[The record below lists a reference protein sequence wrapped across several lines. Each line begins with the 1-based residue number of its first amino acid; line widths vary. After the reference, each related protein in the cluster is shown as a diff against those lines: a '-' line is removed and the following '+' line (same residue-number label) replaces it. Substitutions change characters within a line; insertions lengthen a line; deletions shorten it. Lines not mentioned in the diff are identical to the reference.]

1 MAWFAGGDHAK
12 LLVLS
17 TISTRGVILVL
28 IAVAMVAGL
37 AGFFVGRAGVLID
50 AAPAP
55 PTNSASADPRLT
67 QHGPMVAE
75 RVGPDAGVG
84 ATKQRNV
91 ADRSGAAMTLS
102 QALALADPKN
112 RDRQLENILAGASLS
127 DVKEGLDWALAL
139 PEGFPKLA
147 VMRKIMDRWGQLD
160 GPDAAAY
167 GEEVLAATGRPDLLE
182 EALRGWGQN
191 DPGASLGYA
200 QSMAVGNDVRRDVS
214 RAIIRDWADRSP
226 QAAADFA
233 AANQMD
239 VGRGGW
245 PGVIA
250 DRWSKQD
257 PSSAAAWAASLPD
270 GQAQRR
276 AYDEVVQNWCDL
288 NVQSAA
294 DFVTSQ
300 PAGPNKDVMLSTLA
314 REVARLDQA
323 SALQWASTIT
333 DAAMQED
340 TAWSIMRRSVR
351 DDPAAALQL
360 LQNSGLP
367 ATVQETLSTRISA
380 SQNQGPGIGGR

>member
-1 MAWFAGGDHAK
+1 
-12 LLVLS
+12 
-17 TISTRGVILVL
+17 
-28 IAVAMVAGL
+28 
-37 AGFFVGRAGVLID
+37 
-50 AAPAP
+50 
-55 PTNSASADPRLT
+55 
-67 QHGPMVAE
+67 
-75 RVGPDAGVG
+75 
-84 ATKQRNV
+84 
-91 ADRSGAAMTLS
+91 MTLS
-102 QALALADPKN
+102 QAFALADPKN

-127 DVKEGLDWALAL
+127 DVKDGLDWALAL

-160 GPDAAAY
+160 GPAAAAY

-191 DPGASLGYA
+191 DPGSSLGYA

-214 RAIIRDWADRSP
+214 RAVIRDWADRSP
-226 QAAADFA
+226 QAAAAFA
-233 AANQMD
+233 AANQVE

-367 ATVQETLSTRISA
+367 ATVQETISTRISA